1 MTHTTLINKLFNI
14 RAITFGEGA
23 TLNSGLVSPHYY
35 IDMRVIVSYPE
46 ILKEVADCL
55 WEKIKDKECDF
66 ICGVPYA
73 GLPIATAMSLN
84 HNKPMLMRRKEKK
97 DHGRKKIIEGVYKPG
112 QKVIIV
118 EDLFTT
124 GSSTIE
130 TIIDLEKEDLIV
142 TDIVILIDRQQG
154 GVQRLQKMGYPVHVV
169 FSLNIILDQL
179 RIEKKITQEQSNM
192 VINYAKE
199 NQFQL

>member
-1 MTHTTLINKLFNI
+1 MINAVLINTLFNI
-14 RAITFGEGA
+14 GAITFGQNV
-23 TLNSGLVSPHYY
+23 TLNSGLASPHYY
-35 IDMRVIVSYPE
+35 IDMRVIVSYPNVLRKISE
-46 ILKEVADCL
+46 HM

-84 HNKPMLMRRKEKK
+84 NNKPMLMRRKEKK
-97 DHGRKKIIEGVYKPG
+97 DHGRKKTIEGVYKPG

-130 TIIDLEKEDLIV
+130 TIVDLEKEGLIV
-142 TDIVILIDRQQG
+142 TEIVILIDRQQG

-169 FSLNIILDQL
+169 FLLDEIINQL
-179 RIEKKITQEQSNM
+179 LAEKKITRKKSEA
-192 VINYAKE
+192 VLNYAKE
-199 NQFQL
+199 NQISL